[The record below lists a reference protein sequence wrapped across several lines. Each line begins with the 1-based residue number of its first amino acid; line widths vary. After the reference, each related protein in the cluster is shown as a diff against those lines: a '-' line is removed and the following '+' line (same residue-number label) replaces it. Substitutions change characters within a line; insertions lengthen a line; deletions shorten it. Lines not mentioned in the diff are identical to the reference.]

1 MAIRN
6 SFGIQQHL
14 ASPRSKWAFVWI
26 CVAAIFARPNTGGQ
40 VECEAASQGSRSIS
54 SGWNIF
60 YRSRKRCWSLEMQR
74 RSHSRPFGLKLF
86 VEPQKVFGSNSNV
99 NHVCSCVFVCIYI
112 YISLDFSFEQCA
124 FSHRVIYLEPI
135 AEHNSCY
142 SSSRSGPSSFDIV
155 RW

>member
-1 MAIRN
+1 MEHLLQKPQALLV
-6 SFGIQQHL
+6 FGDAETIAFAAL
-14 ASPRSKWAFVWI
+14 WAETLCGTAKGLRVKLQCKPCVFMCI
-26 CVAAIFARPNTGGQ
+26 CV
-40 VECEAASQGSRSIS
+40 
-54 SGWNIF
+54 
-60 YRSRKRCWSLEMQR
+60 
-74 RSHSRPFGLKLF
+74 
-86 VEPQKVFGSNSNV
+86 
-99 NHVCSCVFVCIYI
+99 YI